1 MPARRARCASASW
14 SSTGALATGVWALV
28 VSRAFVAYVDSSE
41 FGKGTFGK
49 FLVEWLGGQ
58 QPQPVVDLLTVGR
71 SGTRRVA
78 AVESN
83 EAFIR
88 EERIQLRALLLRAG
102 REGKLLFQNG
112 AMLHDFVESA
122 DAAATS
128 ATSAELDEL
137 DDTE

>member
-1 MPARRARCASASW
+1 M
-14 SSTGALATGVWALV
+14 
-28 VSRAFVAYVDSSE
+28 
-41 FGKGTFGK
+41 
-49 FLVEWLGGQ
+49 
-58 QPQPVVDLLTVGR
+58 VDLLTVGR

-128 ATSAELDEL
+128 AELDEL

>member
-1 MPARRARCASASW
+1 MQCRHVGPDALPLL
-14 SSTGALATGVWALV
+14 GALRALLPQAFGR
-28 VSRAFVAYVDSSE
+28 SSSAFVAYVDSSE

-128 ATSAELDEL
+128 AELDEL

>member
-28 VSRAFVAYVDSSE
+28 VSRVVAYVDSSE

-128 ATSAELDEL
+128 AELDEL